1 MLNPRHDKR
10 VIGQRITFCADGA
23 TPRDVL
29 AQLRAL
35 RQPPAAGGSELLRD
49 RSAAFAIEEFAR
61 RHMHVRDDLAWRAA
75 KGEAL
80 TAVERATLHAL
91 DAVLD
96 EIEPASS
103 PVPAEAQQILRDLF
117 RR

>member
-1 MLNPRHDKR
+1 MLSPRHDKR
-10 VIGQRITFCADGA
+10 VVHPLTFRAEPA

-35 RQPPAAGGSELLRD
+35 RQPPSIGVSDLLRD

-75 KGEAL
+75 RGQAL

-91 DAVLD
+91 DAILD
-96 EIEPASS
+96 ELEPPAATL
-103 PVPAEAQQILRDLF
+103 PAEAQEILRDVL

>member
-10 VIGQRITFCADGA
+10 AVGQPLTFRAIEA

-35 RQPPAAGGSELLRD
+35 RQPQAAGGSDLLRD

-80 TAVERATLHAL
+80 SAVERATLHAL

-96 EIEPASS
+96 EIEPPSA
-103 PVPAEAQQILRDLF
+103 PLPAEAQQILRDVL